1 MRARTLAV
9 VVAVVVAVVTAV
21 AVFAAPAFAQD
32 PVGVWKV
39 NVAKSK
45 YSPGPPPKSST
56 ITTTAVAGGSF
67 KSVNETVPATG
78 APTKTEVTYKFDGQ
92 DNKITGNPNADT
104 QSYTRVDDRHW
115 TVTSKKAGKVTLTSK
130 IELAADGKSRLT
142 TQTGTDAQG
151 RAVNNTIWYD
161 KQ

>member
-1 MRARTLAV
+1 MRFRPLAV
-9 VVAVVVAVVTAV
+9 VVAVVVAL
-21 AVFAAPAFAQD
+21 AAPAFAQN

-39 NVAKSK
+39 NLAKSK
-45 YSPGPPPKSST
+45 YSPGPAPKAGT

-67 KSVNETVPATG
+67 KTVNETVPATG
-78 APTKTEVTYKFDGQ
+78 APTKSEVTYKFDGK
-92 DNKITGNPNADT
+92 DNKAIGNANADT

-115 TVTSKKAGKVTLTSK
+115 TVVSKLKGKVTLTSK
-130 IELAADGKSRLT
+130 IEVAADGKSRTT

-151 RAVNNTIWYD
+151 RAVNNFIWYD

>member
-1 MRARTLAV
+1 MRIRTLAVALAV
-9 VVAVVVAVVTAV
+9 VVAVAT
-21 AVFAAPAFAQD
+21 PAFAQNLA
-32 PVGVWKV
+32 GVWKA
-39 NVAKSK
+39 NMAKSK
-45 YSPGPPPKSST
+45 YSPGPAPKSVT

-78 APTKTEVTYKFDGQ
+78 AVTRTEVTYKLDGQ
-92 DNKITGNPNADT
+92 DNKMTGNPNADT
-104 QSYTRVDDRHW
+104 QSYARVDDRHW

-130 IELAADGKSRLT
+130 VALAVDGKTRTT

-151 RAVNNTIWYD
+151 RPVNNTIVYE

>member
-1 MRARTLAV
+1 MRVRTLAV
-9 VVAVVVAVVTAV
+9 VVAVVAM
-21 AVFAAPAFAQD
+21 FATPTFAQN
-32 PVGVWKV
+32 PVGVWKA
-39 NVAKSK
+39 NIAKSK

-78 APTKTEVTYKFDGQ
+78 AATKTEVTYKFDGV

-104 QSYTRVDDRHW
+104 QSYTKVDDRHW
-115 TVTSKKAGKVTLTSK
+115 TVTSKKGGKVTLTSK
-130 IELAADGKSRLT
+130 VELAADGKSRTT

-151 RAVNNTIWYD
+151 KAVNNTIWYD

>member
-1 MRARTLAV
+1 MRVRTFAV
-9 VVAVVVAVVTAV
+9 AVAVVAAL
-21 AVFAAPAFAQD
+21 AAPSFAQN
-32 PVGVWKV
+32 PVGVWKI

-45 YSPGPPPKSST
+45 YSPGPAPKAGT

-67 KSVNETVPATG
+67 KTVNEQTPATG
-78 APTKTEVTYKFDGQ
+78 APIKFEITFKFDGT
-92 DNKITGNPNADT
+92 DAKVIGNNPNADT

-115 TVTSKKAGKVTLTSK
+115 TVVSKKNGKVTLTSK
-130 IELAADGKSRLT
+130 IEVAADGKSRTT

-151 RAVNNTIWYD
+151 RAVNNVIWYD

>member
-1 MRARTLAV
+1 MRIRTVAV
-9 VVAVVVAVVTAV
+9 AVVAVVA
-21 AVFAAPAFAQD
+21 FATPAFAQN

-39 NVAKSK
+39 NIAKSK
-45 YSPGPPPKSST
+45 YSPGPAPKSAT

-67 KSVNETVPATG
+67 RSINETVPATG
-78 APTKTEVTYKFDGQ
+78 APTKTDTTYKFDGK
-92 DNKITGNPNADT
+92 DNKVTGNPNADT

-115 TVTSKKAGKVTLTSK
+115 TVVSKKAGKVTVTSK
-130 IELAADGKSRLT
+130 VELAADGKSRTT

-151 RAVNNTIWYD
+151 KAVSNVIVYE